1 MKNQSITALSKKHVF
16 TRNNN
21 GEFFQ
26 EKFYFRLSR
35 DNYDTNLLNNRTF
48 GESTFF
54 PGGKFNMGSQYWVFQ
69 IQLTGNPT
77 VSYNNIKKTLT
88 PGDMLI
94 IPPRT
99 KYTYIAG
106 EKTMTKY
113 FITMQNSPLLD
124 LLLLNEVEKHGI
136 VLRKRS
142 NEDYTD
148 IFSQIRDTMLSGDT
162 ENTSVLLYKLI
173 YRLRK
178 TFSASPQQG
187 NFRQKLKNAV
197 SKIEFMTSLDAL
209 AAEFNM
215 PKYTLIRTF
224 RKELNTTPIEYM
236 ISMRL
241 EHAKQLLS
249 FSELSINEISCS
261 SGYNSPAFFSSEFRK
276 KFGMTP
282 SAYREKYFTGQ
293 K

>member
-77 VSYNNIKKTLT
+77 VSYNNIKKNLN
-88 PGDMLI
+88 PGDMLV

-113 FITMQNSPLLD
+113 FMVSSCGKKAMKIIQISFLKYVTQCFPEMLKTLRYCSISSYTASGKLFHPL
-124 LLLLNEVEKHGI
+124 
-136 VLRKRS
+136 RS
-142 NEDYTD
+142 RET
-148 IFSQIRDTMLSGDT
+148 SGR
-162 ENTSVLLYKLI
+162 N
-173 YRLRK
+173 
-178 TFSASPQQG
+178 
-187 NFRQKLKNAV
+187 
-197 SKIEFMTSLDAL
+197 
-209 AAEFNM
+209 
-215 PKYTLIRTF
+215 
-224 RKELNTTPIEYM
+224 
-236 ISMRL
+236 
-241 EHAKQLLS
+241 
-249 FSELSINEISCS
+249 
-261 SGYNSPAFFSSEFRK
+261 
-276 KFGMTP
+276 
-282 SAYREKYFTGQ
+282 
-293 K
+293 